1 MRAPDELRQLTALRL
16 LTIWRECGEAAEEP
30 MERAL
35 LCNARVLAEC
45 CFCQGEPVFASG
57 EEVLERL
64 TAREMETLL
73 PPLSREEEAE
83 ALRQL
88 AEGCAPVAAEEN
100 PAFDS
105 ARFRRLQEG

>member
-1 MRAPDELRQLTALRL
+1 MREPDELRQLTALRL

-45 CFCQGEPVFASG
+45 CFCQGEPAFESG

-73 PPLSREEEAE
+73 
-83 ALRQL
+83 RQL
-88 AEGCAPVAAEEN
+88 ADGCAPVTAGEN
-100 PAFDS
+100 PAFDP
-105 ARFRRLQEG
+105 ARFQRLREG

>member
-16 LTIWRECGEAAEEP
+16 LTIWWECGEAAEEP

-73 PPLSREEEAE
+73 
-83 ALRQL
+83 RQL

>member
-1 MRAPDELRQLTALRL
+1 MREPDELRQLTALKL

-45 CFCQGEPVFASG
+45 CFCQGEPVFESG

-73 PPLSREEEAE
+73 R
-83 ALRQL
+83 RL
-88 AEGCAPVAAEEN
+88 AQEDVSVPAEEN
-100 PAFDS
+100 PAFDP
-105 ARFRRLQEG
+105 ARFKCLREG

>member
-1 MRAPDELRQLTALRL
+1 MRELDELRQLTALRL
-16 LTIWRECGEAAEEP
+16 LTIWRECGETAEEP

-45 CFCQGEPVFASG
+45 CFCQGEPVFLSG

-73 PPLSREEEAE
+73 
-83 ALRQL
+83 RQL
-88 AEGCAPVAAEEN
+88 ADGGAPGTAGEN
-100 PAFDS
+100 PAFDP
-105 ARFRRLQEG
+105 ARFQRLREG

>member
-1 MRAPDELRQLTALRL
+1 MREPDELRQLTAIRL
-16 LTIWRECGEAAEEP
+16 LTIWQECGEAAEEP

-45 CFCQGEPVFASG
+45 CFCQGEPVFESG
-57 EEVLERL
+57 EDVLERL
-64 TAREMETLL
+64 TAREMEML
-73 PPLSREEEAE
+73 
-83 ALRQL
+83 LRQL
-88 AEGCAPVAAEEN
+88 ADGCAPVAAGEN

>member
-1 MRAPDELRQLTALRL
+1 MREPDELRQLTAFQL

-57 EEVLERL
+57 EEVLEQL
-64 TAREMETLL
+64 TAREMEVL
-73 PPLSREEEAE
+73 
-83 ALRQL
+83 LRQL
-88 AEGCAPVAAEEN
+88 ADGCAPAGGEN
-100 PAFDS
+100 PAFDP

>member
-1 MRAPDELRQLTALRL
+1 MRAPDELRQLTAIRL
-16 LTIWRECGEAAEEP
+16 LTIWQECGEAAEEP
-30 MERAL
+30 MVRAL

-73 PPLSREEEAE
+73 
-83 ALRQL
+83 RQL

>member
-73 PPLSREEEAE
+73 
-83 ALRQL
+83 RQL

-105 ARFRRLQEG
+105 ARFRRLQAG

>member
-1 MRAPDELRQLTALRL
+1 MREPDELRQLTAFRL

-45 CFCQGEPVFASG
+45 CFCQGEPVFVSG
-57 EEVLERL
+57 EDVLERL

-73 PPLSREEEAE
+73 
-83 ALRQL
+83 RQL
-88 AEGCAPVAAEEN
+88 AGGCIPATAGEN
-100 PAFDS
+100 PTFDP
-105 ARFRRLQEG
+105 ARFERLREG

>member
-1 MRAPDELRQLTALRL
+1 MSPSSRPT
-16 LTIWRECGEAAEEP
+16 TP
-30 MERAL
+30 TAL

-73 PPLSREEEAE
+73 RP
-83 ALRQL
+83 L
-88 AEGCAPVAAEEN
+88 AEGCAPVAAEAN